1 MGFLFSCAEKIL
13 LKCKKTDTM
22 TASER
27 LTQARNYNQK
37 HPFVMPTD
45 SKVRYRKTMIEQYPC
60 VIMRPHGGK
69 GKGAVLYIFGG
80 GGLLSAWKPQLAM
93 ARKTAQDSGA
103 DVWYPIYPL
112 GTEVSLAETLRILT
126 EVYRTMLKKYP
137 AEKIIFEGG
146 SSGASA
152 ALALILMNIKKSD
165 SDRLPMPGAVIA
177 HSPSSIPLSEP
188 EWKEMEQ
195 KAESDF
201 MCSIN
206 IVRNCQELFQLDDDA
221 EQWMISPAHGDYTG
235 APPLYL
241 FYGGYEMLS
250 ACAPY
255 FAESFRKAGIT
266 FRIHT
271 EPKMFHC
278 YSMFPVTKKSMKSY
292 YAGIRIIRRIIQS
305 EIRK

>member
-1 MGFLFSCAEKIL
+1 
-13 LKCKKTDTM
+13 
-22 TASER
+22 
-27 LTQARNYNQK
+27 
-37 HPFVMPTD
+37 
-45 SKVRYRKTMIEQYPC
+45 MIEQYPC
-60 VIMRPHGGK
+60 VIMRPHDGK

-235 APPLYL
+235 SPPLYL
-241 FYGGYEMLS
+241 FYGGHEMLS
-250 ACAPY
+250 SCVPY

-271 EPKMFHC
+271 EPGMFHC
-278 YSMFPVTKKSMKSY
+278 YSMFPVTKESVKSY
-292 YAGIRIIRRIIQS
+292 YAGIRIIRKIIQA
-305 EIRK
+305 